1 MVDVDGRSREAILG
15 SGELVTAC
23 VFVYSPWPLLAVPRC
38 VRSTHLPYPCVAC
51 SVFETTESVVLELE
65 LMSRNDLFDELS
77 TAGVLKEH
85 KTAAIVYQVHSKE
98 WIVGSWM

>member
-1 MVDVDGRSREAILG
+1 VCGILTIVN
-15 SGELVTAC
+15 S
-23 VFVYSPWPLLAVPRC
+23 
-38 VRSTHLPYPCVAC
+38 CVAC

-85 KTAAIVYQVHSKE
+85 KTAAIVYQVNNRLTMHLSRIINKKG
-98 WIVGSWM
+98 IYMC